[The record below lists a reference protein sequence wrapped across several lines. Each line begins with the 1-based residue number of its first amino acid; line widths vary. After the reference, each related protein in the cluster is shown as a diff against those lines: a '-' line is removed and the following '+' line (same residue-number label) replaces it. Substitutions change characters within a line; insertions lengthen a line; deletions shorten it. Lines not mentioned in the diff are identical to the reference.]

1 MAANQPVGSADGRRG
16 PKRHARGCYPPA
28 MSEAPYAKL
37 RSEREPPPHFAGRAK
52 ELAALRRRLEDLCET
67 GDPGGGMAL
76 IVGVPGIGKT
86 QLGRKFAEDAVASE
100 AALDI
105 RRLATDTSMLE
116 HHVDLFL
123 AMARALDA
131 EEEARKVADLDTR
144 STVRSAGVGVVRGA
158 LAREHARHTG
168 GLSALLDAAKHA
180 GVWSGKALIL
190 LVDELQT
197 VQPQGMTA
205 LRVLHQGD
213 HGCPILLVGIGLQH
227 TQQVLG
233 NPADGSAGI
242 SRVVAPI
249 ELRSLSETET
259 LEAIE
264 GSMAAL
270 GHGISEACA
279 AALARASQG
288 FPQHIHGYLNGALE
302 AIAANGA
309 LAPGRSLDDALQ
321 AGDRARA
328 DYYDARLL
336 MLPNQNAMFP
346 VVRAMRERNRDRLW
360 QEEAVAAVDA
370 ASFDGE
376 RTVREAIKHGVL
388 SLAGGGVSFGI
399 PSFRDHVD
407 CLLRERIRDA

>member
-1 MAANQPVGSADGRRG
+1 
-16 PKRHARGCYPPA
+16 
-28 MSEAPYAKL
+28 MSDEAPCAKL

-52 ELAALRRRLEDLCET
+52 ELAALRGRLEDLCET
-67 GDPGGGMAL
+67 GDPSGGMAL
-76 IVGVPGIGKT
+76 IVGVPGVGKT
-86 QLGRKFAEDAVASE
+86 QLGRKFAEDAVASD
-100 AALDI
+100 AALDV
-105 RRLATDTSMLE
+105 RRLTTDTSLLE

-144 STVRSAGVGVVRGA
+144 STARSAGVGIVRGA
-158 LAREHARHTG
+158 LAREHVRHTG

-180 GVWSGKALIL
+180 GVWRGKALIL

-213 HGCPILLVGIGLQH
+213 HGCPVLLVGIGLRH

-249 ELRSLSETET
+249 ELQALSEAEA

-264 GSMAAL
+264 RGMAAL
-270 GHGISEACA
+270 GHALPEACA
-279 AALARASQG
+279 AALAQASQG

-302 AIAANGA
+302 AIATHGC
-309 LAPGRSLDDALQ
+309 LAAGQSLDDALR
-321 AGDRARA
+321 AGDQARA

-336 MLPNQNAMFP
+336 MLPNQNAVLP

-360 QEEAVAAVDA
+360 QEEAVAAIDA
-370 ASFDGE
+370 AAFNGE
-376 RTVREAIKHGVL
+376 RTVSESIKHGVL
-388 SLAGGGVSFGI
+388 TLAGGRVSFGI
-399 PSFRDHVD
+399 PSFREHVD
-407 CLLRERIRDA
+407 RLLADRSREEPPRGTGA